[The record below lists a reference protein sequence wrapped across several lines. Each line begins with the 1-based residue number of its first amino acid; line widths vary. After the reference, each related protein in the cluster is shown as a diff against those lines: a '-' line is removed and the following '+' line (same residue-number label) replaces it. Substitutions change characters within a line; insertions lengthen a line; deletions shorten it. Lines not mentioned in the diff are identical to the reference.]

1 MYYNCGFRLPFV
13 ASLKEDDGFNI
24 MNQIAIECI

>member
-1 MYYNCGFRLPFV
+1 MYYNCGIGLHFV
-13 ASLKEDDGFNI
+13 SSLKEDDGFNI